1 MWTVVSVIYVI
12 SFLWPLSANAKR
24 ILALVA
30 APFFSH
36 QICHH
41 SLTLA
46 LHKRGHELTVFTAF
60 PIKNSTLKNYTE
72 IDVSFLI
79 PLISEYQDE
88 RWIISQV
95 DSSKKAHFMADKLT
109 TIFLNIPEVKKL
121 FERNNNE
128 KFDAIIIEALSDL
141 SLYLAAHRFNAP
153 LIGEIQQKR
162 E

>member
-1 MWTVVSVIYVI
+1 MWTVVGVIYVI
-12 SFLWPLSANAKR
+12 SFLWPLSANAAR
-24 ILALVA
+24 ILVLVG
-30 APFFSH
+30 APFYSH

-41 SLTLA
+41 SLALA
-46 LHKRGHELTVFTAF
+46 LQKRGHELIVCTAF

-72 IDVSFLI
+72 IDLSSLI
-79 PLISEYQDE
+79 SAISEYQDD
-88 RWIISQV
+88 RWKISQV

-109 TIFLNIPEVKKL
+109 TLFLNMPEIKKL
-121 FERNNNE
+121 FERNNDE

-153 LIGEIQQKR
+153 LIGEIQQKK